1 MENWGLV
8 TYRERLLL
16 VDPENTSEISK
27 QYVALVAGKSM
38 NGNQVNLRQRIRD
51 IEIVRIEWHS
61 LDRHL

>member
-27 QYVALVAGKSM
+27 QYVALVVGKS
-38 NGNQVNLRQRIRD
+38 RIHAPLVSSSF
-51 IEIVRIEWHS
+51 I
-61 LDRHL
+61 LFL